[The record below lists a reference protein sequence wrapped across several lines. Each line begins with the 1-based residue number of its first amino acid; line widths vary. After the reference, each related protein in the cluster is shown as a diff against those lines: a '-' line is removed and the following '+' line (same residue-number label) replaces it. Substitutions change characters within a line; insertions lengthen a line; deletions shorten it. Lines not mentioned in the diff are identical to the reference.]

1 MNIRQTLVA
10 ALALLP
16 VSVCAQDSTVRVNA
30 TPFCKGQWA
39 AQFQA
44 GAAFG
49 SLGFIKFRSPTHAL
63 VLDVRIGGGHSEEL
77 TTDSSGA
84 NHFAGLNSNAFTQV
98 RFGWRRYSGDGTAAK
113 VVSHYSLGALAG
125 FNHSASA
132 FPTGS
137 QQSNG
142 WMAGAFGEIGGT
154 YLVTSK
160 FGIGALATA
169 SLSYQ
174 NSLGRSSS
182 GARFRAWSIGGSAV
196 NASLVA
202 TLFF

>member
-1 MNIRQTLVA
+1 MRT
-10 ALALLP
+10 
-16 VSVCAQDSTVRVNA
+16 DST
-30 TPFCKGQWA
+30 GDH
-39 AQFQA
+39 
-44 GAAFG
+44 FG
-49 SLGFIKFRSPTHAL
+49 
-63 VLDVRIGGGHSEEL
+63 
-77 TTDSSGA
+77 
-84 NHFAGLNSNAFTQV
+84 GLNSNASAQV

-125 FNHSASA
+125 LFHSATR
-132 FPTGS
+132 FPTSS

-142 WMAGAFGEIGGT
+142 WTAGAFGDIGGT

-169 SLSYQ
+169 SLFYQ
-174 NSLGRSSS
+174 NGVTKGSS
-182 GARFRAWSIGGSAV
+182 GTKFRFRDWTIGGSAV